1 MSKSKVQLVPFDPD
15 SPDHATRMVDQRTE
29 CGWHFDKVPD
39 WQEDQR
45 SGKKC
50 IYWIVSFMFA
60 PRPSSVVLDRNTYRV
75 RQEKTPLKDT
85 ATSLRA
91 TPRTPTG
98 ITFHPV
104 GHISLDVD
112 NPAAKRLQLPIP
124 SENLYWIKSLYVS
137 YALQSAGIGRAA
149 MDEVEGMAT
158 SEPLCAKVLMLDTVA
173 KEDQHRE
180 ELFQHLDGRPPAMS
194 TELWYARRGYKVIW
208 KELNFYPDFDKDGI
222 PLGRHTVFMRRDL
235 L

>member
-15 SPDHATRMVDQRTE
+15 SPEHATRMVDQRTE

-45 SGKKC
+45 SGQKC
-50 IYWIVSFMFA
+50 IYWIAFA
-60 PRPSSVVLDRNTYRV
+60 PDDPEAEVKLSKHTTRFPK
-75 RQEKTPLKDT
+75 EKEPLKDT

-194 TELWYARRGYKVIW
+194 TELWYARRGYNVIW
-208 KELNFYPDFDKDGI
+208 KELNFYPDFDKDGN

-235 L
+235 V